1 VPLGKERLDSCL
13 AGKVTEVGIRPENLE
28 LVAPDQPCAMAGE
41 VYVVEPMGNETL
53 IDVRIGSE
61 RATVRARRGFRAR
74 IGTPVGVR
82 FDPVDASFFDQSGL
96 AVVHRAPNKGGND
109 ET

>member
-1 VPLGKERLDSCL
+1 MVES
-13 AGKVTEVGIRPENLE
+13 ATA
-28 LVAPDQPCAMAGE
+28 VAS
-41 VYVVEPMGNETL
+41 ETL

-61 RATVRARRGFRAR
+61 RATVRAGRGFRAR

-96 AVVHRAPNKGGND
+96 AVVHRAPNKGGKD